1 MSVVTLE
8 IRPDVDVNSSQL
20 SGDGKNTSLG
30 LNTVYYQP
38 YVGNRKNIYSAG
50 AGTTAITL
58 SEDPSKYTY
67 INIGGSRWA
76 DWSIACQPINS
87 MYNGYGAMIFTHS
100 YNKFSIYQYN
110 YNSATRTF
118 TLTNKIDATI
128 PTANNAN
135 LTWSN
140 SNQTFWQ
147 ARAYDEIQE

>member
-1 MSVVTLE
+1 MSVVTVE
-8 IRPDVDVNSSQL
+8 IRPDVDINSSQL

-38 YVGNRKNIYSAG
+38 YVGNRKKIYSAG

-58 SEDPSKYTY
+58 SEDPTKYTY

-76 DWSIACQPINS
+76 DWSIACQSINS
-87 MYNGYGAMIFTHS
+87 MSNGYGAMICTPT
-100 YNKFSIYQYN
+100 YNSIRISHYT

-118 TLTNKIDATI
+118 KMTNMANGVI

-135 LTWSN
+135 LTWSVGGA
-140 SNQTFWQ
+140 TFWQ
-147 ARAYDEIQE
+147 AFAYDEIQG